1 MFQLP
6 QNKLHFIST
15 DIFIA
20 IFIAILLICKNEDR
34 MSYKQDN
41 LEKLNVVHLSS
52 EFPPHI
58 HFALL
63 SSHFNISEFLSLLL
77 LAINVIFLP

>member
-15 DIFIA
+15 DIFIELV
-20 IFIAILLICKNEDR
+20 AILLICKNEDR

-41 LEKLNVVHLSS
+41 QEKCTEVHLSS

-63 SSHFNISEFLSLLL
+63 SSHFNISENLSLLL
-77 LAINVIFLP
+77 LAINVIFLL